1 MHNDQPCKSLK
12 LMKTPSTPPQ
22 GFALII
28 ALALMGFIVLL
39 LLSMSTMLKIETTS
53 SRINVHH
60 LQARQNALLALQI
73 ALGELQRHAGP
84 DQRSTGR
91 ADLLANTDTEPQQ
104 WEGSAVT
111 PGGGI
116 VHHNHRWLTG
126 VWGNRADANADPFLN
141 DAALLALLTSGN
153 ESARY
158 TVRSSSDDS
167 ANHGRIDQDASIVP
181 GVHLNNTP
189 FSTSEPIVQMIGSG
203 SVGTDNFDAMVA
215 AVTRPISNS
224 GNGSPSG
231 RFAYWIGD
239 EGVKAAFSVID
250 PWSDQPLTADAARFR
265 YRTAQRNAI
274 NLISLAD
281 GEPIGERYSS
291 LDGNRINNTRT
302 HGQFSLTLDLDAA
315 AIRPLFH
322 DLTPYSHGLLTDV
335 RGGGLK
341 TDLSTA
347 LVSPTNPTLNEPI
360 WSIAPNLLGASYGAD
375 MLAMLATNTYDG
387 KGPRWQVLGSY
398 TQLANAVEG
407 TGSNARI
414 SPQAP
419 GAPLSLPGQ
428 TNEQTHMGVFP
439 VIAGYQFFF
448 GAEIQPQAGGHE
460 IILRHAPVIILWNPY
475 NVTLRNA
482 TYHFE
487 QNFLENNGRFNSL
500 ALLARLTQTADANSE
515 ASAALAQAES
525 PYFFRRRG
533 STSNSGPALNRSFRF
548 EVESG
553 DMAPGRAYIYT
564 LPNDVET
571 SDTLAENYVDG
582 SIRLQRGWVPGGALA
597 RGVISRS
604 GVFATP
610 PPLPADSDERYRL
623 RFWFGGGGDRDSDG
637 RYFANIPLLGE
648 PLPFR
653 DPGNPWSSRGAVPAW
668 DFLRMRLGS
677 SGGPTLQVVGDNPL
691 SFGGAL
697 PLPTD
702 TNFNYNLGRSLPDQP
717 RESAWIGTRILLKT
731 TVLASG
737 MQNAHL
743 IPWLADYN
751 PRATNSFRSAFELQG
766 GGNAYYNAN
775 PSFSRMENNLRGSGP
790 ISDAITWSLNE
801 SGGHFPFGLDND
813 NPVIVFDIPRPGQP
827 LTSIADLRHA
837 DLYRPLFTDNNE
849 AAQSFHFQ
857 RRLAH
862 NFHPAYVVAHGR
874 ADQRVGLERPFSR
887 FPGRNFVTA
896 VNAAPAAQPVFFDHG
911 YLANQAL
918 WDGYFF
924 STLPASGPFN
934 DSIQFPL
941 PNGRIRLMTG
951 TDAIDWASLGQPAE
965 AAASL
970 AIEGAFNVNST
981 STEAWK
987 ALLGATLGTSVGS
1000 RDFISQAPMPRFAVP
1015 PEDTDVLDAGSL
1027 AELDPLAYRG
1037 YRSLS
1042 PVQIDRLAEALVA
1055 EIKARGPFVSLADFV
1070 NRALVDNPNTTA
1082 DERQRSA
1089 LEAAIAGAGINE
1101 GFSGSGPADFASPDS
1116 ARSNRLEVWPRIVNP
1131 GGAADAI
1138 PFFNV
1143 KQRSDADDSTESAT
1157 EVSLATASPGWFT
1170 QGDLLQVIGPV
1181 LSARSD
1187 TFIIR
1192 SYGEAVNPVTGRS
1205 EAHIWC
1211 EALVQ
1216 RLPEYIDPEDPA
1228 TLEGPSLRAVNQH
1241 FGRRFQILSVRWLSS
1256 EQI

>member
-1 MHNDQPCKSLK
+1 MYLSKNSKSGSVL
-12 LMKTPSTPPQ
+12 
-22 GFALII
+22 LITLLVVSLLLV
-28 ALALMGFIVLL
+28 LALSFLVTVRMGLRQA
-39 LLSMSTMLKIETTS
+39 SANHDRMM
-53 SRINVHH
+53 
-60 LQARQNALLALQI
+60 ARQNARLGMELAISQ
-73 ALGELQRHAGP
+73 LQRHAGP

-91 ADLLANTDTEPQQ
+91 ADLLATTHTTTQSWTGN
-104 WEGSAVT
+104 AVT
-111 PGGGI
+111 PPGST

-141 DAALLALLTSGN
+141 DAALLVLLTSGN

-158 TVRSSSDDS
+158 TVRTDI
-167 ANHGRIDQDASIVP
+167 ANHGRIDPDATIVT
-181 GVHLNNTP
+181 GVHPPHIP
-189 FSTSEPIVQMIGSG
+189 FASTESIVQMIGPG
-203 SVGTDNFDAMVA
+203 SVGTDNVDAMVA
-215 AVTRPISNS
+215 AVTRPVTNS
-224 GNGSPSG
+224 QGNIDG
-231 RFAYWIGD
+231 RFAYWVGD
-239 EGVKAAFSVID
+239 EGIKAAFSVID
-250 PWSDQPLTADAARFR
+250 PWSDQPSTAGQARFR
-265 YRTAQRNAI
+265 YRVAQRAAI
-274 NLISLAD
+274 ELVSLAN
-281 GEPIGERYSS
+281 GEPIGQQYTDLVE
-291 LDGNRINNTRT
+291 LNGDRIARI
-302 HGQFSLTLDLDAA
+302 HSREQFSLALDIAA
-315 AIRPLFH
+315 PAIRPRFH
-322 DLTPYSHGLLTDV
+322 DLTPQSHGLLTDV
-335 RGGGLK
+335 KNGGLK
-341 TDLSTA
+341 LDLTTA
-347 LVSPTNPTLNEPI
+347 LDSPASPTMNDPI
-360 WSIAPNLLGASYGAD
+360 WSIPPALLGASHGPD
-375 MLAMLATNTYDG
+375 MLATLATNTYDG
-387 KGPRWQVLGSY
+387 KGPRWQALRSFAK
-398 TQLANAVEG
+398 LANAVEG

-419 GAPLSLPGQ
+419 GNPLRFPGQ
-428 TNEQTHMGVFP
+428 TTEQTQMGVFP

-487 QNFLENNGRFNSL
+487 QNFQDNNGRFNSF
-500 ALLARLTQTADANSE
+500 ALLARLTQTAQGNSE
-515 ASAALAQAES
+515 ASFALAQAES

-533 STSNSGPALNRSFRF
+533 STSNSGPALNRSFHF

-597 RGVISRS
+597 RGVVSRS

-623 RFWFGGGGDRDSDG
+623 RFWFAGGGDYDTEAHR

-677 SGGPTLQVVGDNPL
+677 SDGPTLQVVGDNPL
-691 SFGGAL
+691 SFGGAI
-697 PLPTD
+697 PLPSN

-717 RESAWIGTRILLKT
+717 RESAWIGTRFLLKT

-743 IPWLADYN
+743 IPWLAGYN

-775 PSFSRMENNLRGSGP
+775 PSFSRMENNLRGGGP

-813 NPVIVFDIPRPGQP
+813 NPVIVFDIPRPGQS

-837 DLYRPLFTDNNE
+837 DLYRPLFTDNNDAE
-849 AAQSFHFQ
+849 QRFHFQ
-857 RRLAH
+857 RRLGH

-924 STLPASGPFN
+924 STLPASGPFD

-1000 RDFISQAPMPRFAVP
+1000 RDFINQAPMPRFAVP
-1015 PEDTDVLDAGSL
+1015 PEDTDVLEAGSQ

-1042 PVQIDRLAEALVA
+1042 PVQIDRLAEAIVA

-1101 GFSGSGPADFASPDS
+1101 GFSGSQPADFASPAS
-1116 ARSNRLEVWPRIVNP
+1116 ARGNRLEVWPRIVNP

-1157 EVSLATASPGWFT
+1157 DESLANASPGWFT

-1205 EAHIWC
+1205 ESHIWC

-1228 TLEGPSLRAVNQH
+1228 TLEGPGLRAVNQH
-1241 FGRRFQILSVRWLSS
+1241 FGRRFKILSFRWLNS